1 MKILFLVVALL
12 SVKYQPAGQAPNP
25 LLNDVVNV
33 FYGAKVITKA
43 IREALEDEVN
53 AGRLNTVD
61 SLFLRMEAL
70 SFQTLPDSVRAYFL
84 PNTYHAL
91 PPYAHST
98 PGKQPVPAG
107 YKVVVDYL
115 HSEGILGEHCKELLD
130 EYLLSPSYVTDL
142 YIEDGTLNHAFIQ
155 LLTKLDECNAQ

>member
-1 MKILFLVVALL
+1 MKN
-12 SVKYQPAGQAPNP
+12 QPASQDPNP
-25 LLNDVVNV
+25 SLSNIAGV
-33 FYGAKVITKA
+33 FYQAEVISEA
-43 IREALEDEVN
+43 IHEELKDEVN
-53 AGRLNTVD
+53 AGSLNTVD
-61 SLFLRMEAL
+61 SLFLRMEYL
-70 SFQTLPDSVRAYFL
+70 SFQTLPNSVKAHFL

-115 HSEGILGEHCKELLD
+115 HSKAILGKNCKNLLD
-130 EYLLSPSYVTDL
+130 EYLLKPSYVLDL
-142 YIEDGTLNHAFIQ
+142 FIENGTLNHTFIQ